1 MTINENTELS
11 NENKKTDTLSVKK
24 TTLSMNK
31 IAKPSPVATVTE
43 TVNAVNNKPATAAS
57 RTLSTFTATQ
67 PTFTASKT
75 LSTSTASAT
84 TPKIDALSATAP
96 VTPAPKLT
104 LKLKPNTGTQV
115 DESVSRRKVVDLDL
129 NKRPS
134 FTGSS
139 AQSFFRPRHS
149 DVQSNMNNRPTFA
162 RAPGSYASPIR
173 TDKTDK
179 TGADRFARPK
189 RAMRST
195 KPSTEGMHRI
205 SFSTGLVQ
213 DLSDDAV
220 VSNERYRKQRR
231 IGGKVTKTEK
241 IVRDVEVYNGIEIK
255 TLAKTT
261 SANMNTLL
269 YHLRKLGIDMNKQ
282 STLDATTAELLVL
295 DLGHKPIVL
304 ADNDPNK
311 DPIADFTGEEVLRA
325 PIVTIVGHVDH
336 GKTSLLDKIRNASV
350 VDKEAGGITQHIGA
364 YQVTDSKD
372 RLITFLDT
380 PGHETFTSM
389 RARGIRLTDIVLLV
403 VASDD
408 GVQAQTVE
416 AIKHIQASGAPM
428 IVVFTKI
435 DKPHTNVKQIKNIL
449 MSYGVITTE
458 FGGETIAVEVSA
470 HSGKGIKEL
479 LDTINEQAALLD
491 LKARDTGHAVG
502 IAIET
507 KQIKGLGPVINMIV
521 QKGCLQIG
529 DYFTIGTSYGKV
541 KSILD
546 DNGKQI
552 KKAISSQ
559 PITLI
564 GVNELCKPGDRLISV
579 PNEKMAKDTS
589 DNRLNAIKTEVK
601 TQKIDLNAFFANK
614 DENKVLKLILRAD
627 TYGSIEALENGFKN
641 IDQTNAKIEIVM
653 GLIGTI
659 TDSDIT
665 LAQTIGATII
675 AFHTPVPGA
684 TKKACL
690 DKGIRLLSE
699 DIIYKIFE
707 TLEKL
712 IVDMKEIIYTEI
724 QTGVAN
730 IIKVFEFSKGNI
742 AGCKVL
748 SGIIKR
754 GDTIKLM
761 RKDQEIARC
770 TIKTMQKEMQSISEA
785 SKNFEVGMVLDNFDK
800 YQVNDQI
807 ISFEMKAS
815 N

>member
-1 MTINENTELS
+1 MILICIAQKFCILEYSVVFISKIGYHNLMTTNETHELS
-11 NENKKTDTLSVKK
+11 NQNKTTETLSVKK
-24 TTLSMNK
+24 STLSMNK
-31 IAKPSPVATVTE
+31 NITSAP
-43 TVNAVNNKPATAAS
+43 AV
-57 RTLSTFTATQ
+57 
-67 PTFTASKT
+67 
-75 LSTSTASAT
+75 STSDASTSNNHDKPT
-84 TPKIDALSATAP
+84 TTG
-96 VTPAPKLT
+96 KLT
-104 LKLKPNTGTQV
+104 LKLKANTNTQI
-115 DESVSRRKVVDLDL
+115 DETLSRRKVVDLDL

-139 AQSFFRPRHS
+139 TPHTFTRPRNS
-149 DVQSNMNNRPTFA
+149 DVQANMNNRPVFA
-162 RAPGSYASPIR
+162 RAPGPHASPLR

-179 TGADRFARPK
+179 PNVDRFSRPK
-189 RAMRST
+189 RAVRST
-195 KPSTEGMHRI
+195 KPASEGFNRI

-220 VSNERYRKQRR
+220 VSNERFRKQRR
-231 IGGKVTKTEK
+231 VGVKVTKTEK
-241 IVRDVEVYNGIEIK
+241 VVRDVEVYNGIEIK

-311 DPIADFTGEEVLRA
+311 DPVEDFTGEEVTRA

-364 YQVTDSKD
+364 YQVTDSKGK
-372 RLITFLDT
+372 LITFLDT

-389 RARGIRLTDIVLLV
+389 RSRGIRLTDIVLLV
-403 VASDD
+403 IAADD
-408 GVQAQTVE
+408 GIQAQTVE
-416 AIKHIQASGAPM
+416 AIKHVQAAGTPM
-428 IVVFTKI
+428 MVVFTKI

-458 FGGETIAVEVSA
+458 FGGDTIAIEVSA
-470 HSGKGIKEL
+470 HTGKGIKEL
-479 LDTINEQAALLD
+479 LDTINEQAELMD
-491 LKARDTGHAVG
+491 LKARDKGHAVG

-507 KQIKGLGPVINMIV
+507 KMIKGFGPVVNMIV
-521 QKGCLQIG
+521 QKGCLKVG
-529 DYFTIGTSYGKV
+529 DYFVIGTAYGKV
-541 KSILD
+541 KTILD

-552 KKAISSQ
+552 KSAISSQ

-564 GVNELCKPGDRLISV
+564 GSNELCKPGDRFVSV
-579 PNEKMAKDTS
+579 PNEKIAKDTI
-589 DNRLNAIKTEVK
+589 DNRLNAIKAEVK
-601 TQKIDLNAFFANK
+601 TQKMDLNALFANK
-614 DENKVLKLILRAD
+614 EDNKVLKLILRAD

-653 GLIGTI
+653 GLIGSI

-675 AFHTPVPGA
+675 AFHTSVPVT
-684 TKKACL
+684 TKKACQ

-707 TLEKL
+707 TLENL
-712 IVDMKEIIYTEI
+712 IVGMKEIVYTEV
-724 QTGVAN
+724 QTGIAN
-730 IIKVFEFSKGNI
+730 IIKVFEFSRGNI

-748 SGIIKR
+748 SGTIKR
-754 GDTIKLM
+754 GDTIKFM
-761 RKDQEIARC
+761 RGDKEIARC
-770 TIKTMQKEMQSISEA
+770 TVKTMQKEMQSISEA
-785 SKNFEVGMVLDNFDK
+785 TKNFEVGIVLDNFDK

-807 ISFEMKAS
+807 IAYEMKTSA
-815 N
+815 

>member
-1 MTINENTELS
+1 MYKIGYHNSMTINENNELS
-11 NENKKTDTLSVKK
+11 NENKKIDTLSVKK

-31 IAKPSPVATVTE
+31 TVKSSDTSTVT
-43 TVNAVNNKPATAAS
+43 AS
-57 RTLSTFTATQ
+57 VKNTS
-67 PTFTASKT
+67 PTIAT
-75 LSTSTASAT
+75 LSTSTAHKPAAAI
-84 TPKIDALSATAP
+84 PATAP
-96 VTPAPKLT
+96 AAPKLT
-104 LKLKPNTGTQV
+104 LKLKANTGTQV
-115 DESVSRRKVVDLDL
+115 DESLSRRKVVDLDL

-139 AQSFFRPRHS
+139 THFFSRPRNT
-149 DVQSNMNNRPTFA
+149 DIQANMNSRPVFPRSNPA
-162 RAPGSYASPIR
+162 YGSTLR

-179 TGADRFARPK
+179 PNTDRFARPK
-189 RAMRST
+189 RAVRST

-231 IGGKVTKTEK
+231 VGVKAVKAEH
-241 IVRDVEVYNGIEIK
+241 VARDVEVYNGIEIK

-311 DPIADFTGEEVLRA
+311 DPVEDFTGEEVLRA

-364 YQVTDSKD
+364 YQVTDSKNN
-372 RLITFLDT
+372 LITFLDT

-403 VASDD
+403 IAADD
-408 GVQAQTVE
+408 GIQAQTVE
-416 AIKHIQASGAPM
+416 AIKHIQAAGSPM

-479 LDTINEQAALLD
+479 LDTINEQAELLD
-491 LKARDTGHAVG
+491 LKTRESGHAIG

-507 KQIKGLGPVINMIV
+507 KVIKGLGPVINMIV
-521 QKGCLQIG
+521 QKGCLKIG

-552 KKAISSQ
+552 KRAISSQ

-564 GVNELCKPGDRLISV
+564 GVNELCKPGDRLVSV
-579 PNEKMAKDTS
+579 PNEKTAKDTS
-589 DNRLNAIKTEVK
+589 DNRLNAIKVDVK
-601 TQKIDLNAFFANK
+601 TQKVDLNAIFSTK
-614 DENKVLKLILRAD
+614 DDHKVLKLILRAD

-675 AFHTPVPGA
+675 AFHTPVPAA
-684 TKKACL
+684 TKKTCQ

-707 TLEKL
+707 TLEDL
-712 IVDMKEIIYTEI
+712 IVGMKEIIYTEV
-724 QTGVAN
+724 QTGTAN

-748 SGIIKR
+748 SGTIKR
-754 GDTIKLM
+754 GDTVKLM
-761 RKDQEIARC
+761 RKDKEIARC

-785 SKNFEVGMVLDNFDK
+785 TKNFEVGIVLDSFDK

-807 ISFEMKAS
+807 ISYEMKAS